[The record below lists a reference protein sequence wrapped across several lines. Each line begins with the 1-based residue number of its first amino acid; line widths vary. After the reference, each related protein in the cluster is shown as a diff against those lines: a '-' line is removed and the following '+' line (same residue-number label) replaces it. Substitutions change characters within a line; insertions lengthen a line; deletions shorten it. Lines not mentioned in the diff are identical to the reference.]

1 MQSDRHDPYIALKS
15 QLAVLDD
22 IIYELQS
29 QEDIRDDIGLLDDL
43 LDIEVLV
50 KRLQSV
56 RKRIS
61 QYCRSIEND
70 ERA

>member
-1 MQSDRHDPYIALKS
+1 MQSDGHDPYIALKS

-61 QYCRSIEND
+61 QYCRSIENN